1 MTAFGWYF
9 QDFIMN
15 EFFIANDRR
24 GMLNDQDLSIEVH
37 QLKMHNFDVWIQCA
51 DPIKQ
56 ALQNKDHSD
65 ETLLEIMKVHLVKV
79 AMLCALAT
87 EQDVQYLFEIAKT
100 QGSLFCKL
108 FKEVLNVNQ
117 AFFETE
123 KTKAKRRN
131 EKNDDDFSWF
141 DSFQVLISAGHSH
154 ESIMQMSYGTFIS
167 YLKSVQKQER
177 NKIKMLSNAVRSAH
191 HASMKQYKEFMSSL
205 DV

>member
-1 MTAFGWYF
+1 
-9 QDFIMN
+9 MN

-37 QLKMHNFDVWIQCA
+37 QLKMHNFDVWIQSA
-51 DPIKQ
+51 EPIKQ

-65 ETLLEIMKVHLVKV
+65 EILFDVMKTHLVKIT
-79 AMLCALAT
+79 MLCALAT
-87 EQDVQYLFEIAKT
+87 EQDFQYVFELAKT

-108 FKEVLNVNQ
+108 LKEVLTVNQ
-117 AFFETE
+117 AFFKDE
-123 KTKAKRRN
+123 KPKAKRRN
-131 EKNDDDFSWF
+131 EKADDDFSWF
-141 DSFQVLISAGHSH
+141 DSFQMLISAGHVP
-154 ESIMQMSYGTFIS
+154 ESIPKMNYGTFMG

-191 HASMKQYKEFMSSL
+191 HASMKQYKEFINSL